1 VIIERPGL
9 GAALNFRIWRKAAVP
24 TVRSFFRSWM
34 KSRLAAG
41 VVVRLFESGSER
53 RLSEF
58 LIGTSNQSEILR
70 ENVGFQFL
78 SLRQYVRVQNSPLAC
93 EPAEIAN

>member
-1 VIIERPGL
+1 
-9 GAALNFRIWRKAAVP
+9 
-24 TVRSFFRSWM
+24 M
-34 KSRLAAG
+34 KSRLVAG

-78 SLRQYVRVQNSPLAC
+78 SQGAAPLSGHSRGRSIDRRETMRDGSLR
-93 EPAEIAN
+93 